1 MSLELVIQL
10 SGCEGLARMA
20 ELELDAM
27 EFPSTSGG
35 KKLYGICPSSM
46 MLLYSYDRN
55 RFPARQKTEGI
66 IWAHGLG

>member
-1 MSLELVIQL
+1 MSLELVLQL

-35 KKLYGICPSSM
+35 KKRYGICLSSM
-46 MLLYSYDRN
+46 MLL
-55 RFPARQKTEGI
+55 
-66 IWAHGLG
+66 

>member
-1 MSLELVIQL
+1 MSLELVLQL

-35 KKLYGICPSSM
+35 KKRYGICPSSM
-46 MLLYSYDRN
+46 MLL
-55 RFPARQKTEGI
+55 Q
-66 IWAHGLG
+66 GLSLSRWKREYHLL

>member
-1 MSLELVIQL
+1 MSLELVLQL

-35 KKLYGICPSSM
+35 EEAVRYMPVFHDATVQL
-46 MLLYSYDRN
+46 
-55 RFPARQKTEGI
+55 
-66 IWAHGLG
+66 